1 MRFAEF
7 GCASIYCAFGT
18 VCAIIYG
25 IETNKFMTNL
35 SYIFQNMRHSLLL
48 TIIKVLSI
56 GLGLAMSGLLLVR
69 VAYDNGIDRC
79 FGDTDNLYQVWMS
92 FEVDGNDLGAQE
104 MCVGALA
111 GGILNE
117 IPDMVEYSAIQRSYG
132 SGTLTL
138 GDITIDGEWLIADS
152 LFFNTMGVEI
162 LEGQPMQL
170 AMPGYVYLG
179 DNVADA
185 ILAGESPVGAT
196 VTDADGNSYTV
207 AGIYRNWGS
216 EATVKGDMIFSMPTF
231 VSSERFQGWRGG
243 DSWFTYIRVKEGTN
257 PDLLNNRIHQ
267 VIKANAPDTE
277 SVKVD
282 AWAAPLRD
290 TYRNYDKVKQITLT
304 LTLLAIGII
313 IVTALNYVLL
323 SISSLPRRA
332 KAVGV
337 LKCSGATSGSIMRMF
352 LIETVV
358 IVLLGVI
365 VAAILIRLGNS
376 LAADSIGSYFT
387 EYINMNRL
395 WVIVAVVVLVFLLSA
410 LIPSVVFSRVPV
422 QHVFR
427 RFSGN
432 QHAWKYTLLFIEFA
446 GVALVAGILNIV
458 SAQYDC
464 LINSPL
470 GFNHEGV
477 VVLSNHTRNNSQ
489 TLVAEDNYRKLPYVE
504 SVTASGGFPMIG
516 YSGAFVRDEQGK
528 VKFSTR
534 FDEWRP
540 NYADVMGMTLIDGRM
555 PLPDTEG
562 QVEVVVNE
570 EFAKEMGWR
579 KGTEIGRR
587 FKYDLGNA
595 EVVGVVADFRTQ
607 NYYHPMQPFVAN
619 TTNNYLWRFSVKLK
633 EPYAKNYHKLLEDL
647 EEMYP
652 ADGIYSFM
660 LSEQYDKMYVDVK
673 LFRTMVGIAVV
684 IMIFISAIGL
694 TGYLTDEMRRR
705 SREIAIRKVNGA
717 STGSIIDLI
726 TRSILLVA
734 VPAVAVGTLAAILLG
749 RSWLEQFSVTVSG
762 VNARFILA
770 GLLTLIFITLLA
782 VVFTRLRANENPTQS
797 LRSE

>member
-1 MRFAEF
+1 ML
-7 GCASIYCAFGT
+7 
-18 VCAIIYG
+18 
-25 IETNKFMTNL
+25 MTHL

-79 FGDTDNLYQVWMS
+79 FADTDNLYQVWMR
-92 FEVDGNDLGAQE
+92 FEVDGNDLGEQE

-117 IPDMVEYSAIQRSYG
+117 IPEMVEYSAIQRPYG
-132 SGTLTL
+132 SGPLTL
-138 GDITIDGEWLIADS
+138 GDKTFERKWMVADS
-152 LFFNTMGVEI
+152 LFFKTMGVEI

-179 DNVADA
+179 DNVVREN
-185 ILAGESPVGAT
+185 LGGESPVGAT
-196 VTDADGNSYTV
+196 VTDANGNSYTV
-207 AGIYRNWGS
+207 AGVFRNWGD
-216 EATVKGDMIFSMPTF
+216 EATVTADVIFSMATF
-231 VSSERFQGWRGG
+231 VSSSRFEGWRGG
-243 DSWFTYIRVKEGTN
+243 DSWFTYIRVKDGTD
-257 PDLLNNRIHQ
+257 PQLLNNRIHQ
-267 VIKANAPDTE
+267 VVKANAPDTE

-290 TYRNYDKVKQITLT
+290 TYRNYDKVKQISLT

-323 SISSLPRRA
+323 SISALPRRA

-337 LKCSGATSGSIMRMF
+337 LKCSGATSGSILRMF
-352 LIETVV
+352 LTETVIV
-358 IVLLGVI
+358 VLLGVI
-365 VAAILIRLGNS
+365 VAAILIHFGHK
-376 LAADSIGSYFT
+376 LASESIGSYFID
-387 EYINMNRL
+387 YINMNRL

-427 RFSGN
+427 RFSAS

-470 GFNHEGV
+470 GFDREGV
-477 VVLSNHTRNNSQ
+477 VILSNHTRNNSQ

-504 SVTASGGFPMIG
+504 SVSASDGFPMMG

-555 PLPDTEG
+555 PAPDTEEL
-562 QVEVVVNE
+562 VEVVVNE

-587 FKYDLGNA
+587 FTYDLGNA

-607 NYYHPMQPFVAN
+607 NYYNPMQPFVAN
-619 TTNNYLWRFSVKLK
+619 TTNNYLWRFTVRLK
-633 EPYAKNYHKLLEDL
+633 EPYAKNYLKLMENI

-652 ADGIYSFM
+652 ADDIAAFSF
-660 LSEQYDKMYVDVK
+660 SERYDQMYVDVK

-684 IMIFISAIGL
+684 IMIFICAIGL

-734 VPAVAVGTLAAILLG
+734 VPAVAVGTAAAMILG
-749 RSWLEQFSVTVSG
+749 RGWLEQFSVTVSG

-770 GLLTLIFITLLA
+770 GLLTLIFITVLA
-782 VVFTRLRANENPTQS
+782 VVFTHLRANENPTQS